1 MNRAEINRVP
11 DQNIRMKVC
20 LIELQ
25 NYENEN
31 DNSMIFVGKSR
42 KQSSSIEYR
51 NYLTKFSYYVVGI

>member
-1 MNRAEINRVP
+1 MNRADMNRVP
-11 DQNIRMKVC
+11 DLNIRMKVC
-20 LIELQ
+20 LTELQ

-51 NYLTKFSYYVVGI
+51 NSVVCPI